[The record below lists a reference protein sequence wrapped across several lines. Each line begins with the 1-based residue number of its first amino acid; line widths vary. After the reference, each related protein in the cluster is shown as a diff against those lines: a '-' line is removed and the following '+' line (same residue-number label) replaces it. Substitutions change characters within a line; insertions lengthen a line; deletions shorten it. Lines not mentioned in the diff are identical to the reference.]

1 MKNKFRYILSR
12 IIFLVY
18 LTSILL
24 LCLLD
29 FNSVPEVKQEWFG
42 IPTDKIVH
50 FIMFFPFPILMTMVF
65 GKTGW
70 KLKTFLIFITVTVVA
85 GALAGGI
92 IELLQAETGY
102 RSCDINDFRA
112 DSLGVASGAIL
123 TVIAWS
129 LCRKRGE

>member
-1 MKNKFRYILSR
+1 MKNKFRYILSW
-12 IIFLVY
+12 IIFLAY

-29 FNSVPEVKQEWFG
+29 FSSVPEVKPEWLG

-70 KLKTFLIFITVTVVA
+70 ELKTFLAFITLTLAA
-85 GALAGGI
+85 GVLAGGI

-123 TVIAWS
+123 TVIAWN
-129 LCRKRGE
+129 LCRKHKE